1 MSRRPQRETKLV
13 RVYEDLVVRL
23 NEAANREG
31 ISFMDYI
38 NGTLEQALR
47 AHRIGHSLRDIVDFY
62 ELMLM
67 QREAGLIMV
76 PYEVLNKISERFY
89 PREKEVLENIW
100 HESGVWYGKY
110 LLVKVKD
117 GDPAEAFMETLKSMG
132 WDIKDVVFE
141 RHGRSAVFKCF
152 SLTLSL
158 ENTALLSK
166 FIEGVMEAIG
176 YEVLNRSHLRGVIEI
191 DLKKLEKNNKT
202 VGNK

>member
-13 RVYEDLVVRL
+13 RVYGDLVAKL

-31 ISFMDYI
+31 ISFMEYI
-38 NGTLEQALR
+38 NGALEQALR
-47 AHRIGHSLRDIVDFY
+47 AHKMGRSLRDIVDFY
-62 ELMLM
+62 ELMWM

-76 PYEVLNKISERFY
+76 PYEVLNKIAERFY
-89 PREKEVLENIW
+89 PSEKETLESIW
-100 HESGVWYGKY
+100 YESGVWYGKY

-117 GDPAEAFMETLKSMG
+117 GDPAEVFVETLKSAG

-141 RHGRSAVFKCF
+141 RHGRNAVFKCF

-176 YEVLNRSHLRGVIEI
+176 YEILNKSHLRGVIEI
-191 DLKKLEKNNKT
+191 DLKRLEKNNAGK
-202 VGNK
+202 

>member
-13 RVYEDLVVRL
+13 RVYGDLVVKL

-31 ISFMDYI
+31 ISFMEYI
-38 NGTLEQALR
+38 NSVLEQALR
-47 AHRIGHSLRDIVDFY
+47 AHKMGRSLRDIVDFY
-62 ELMLM
+62 ELMWM

-76 PYEVLNKISERFY
+76 PYEVLNKIAERFY
-89 PREKEVLENIW
+89 PSEKETLENIW
-100 HESGVWYGKY
+100 YESGVWYGKY

-117 GDPAEAFMETLKSMG
+117 GDPAEVFVETLKSAG

-141 RHGRSAVFKCF
+141 RHGRNAVFKCF

-176 YEVLNRSHLRGVIEI
+176 YEILNKSHLRGVIEI
-191 DLKKLEKNNKT
+191 DLKRLEKNNK
-202 VGNK
+202 

>member
-13 RVYEDLVVRL
+13 RVYGDLVAKL

-31 ISFMDYI
+31 ISFMEYI
-38 NGTLEQALR
+38 NGALEQALR
-47 AHRIGHSLRDIVDFY
+47 AHRMGRSLRDIVDFY
-62 ELMLM
+62 ELMWM

-76 PYEVLNKISERFY
+76 PYEVLNKIAERFY
-89 PREKEVLENIW
+89 PSEKETLESIW
-100 HESGVWYGKY
+100 YESGVWYGKY

-117 GDPAEAFMETLKSMG
+117 GDPAEVFVETLKSAG

-141 RHGRSAVFKCF
+141 RHGRNAVFKCF

-176 YEVLNRSHLRGVIEI
+176 YEILNKSHLRGVIEI
-191 DLKKLEKNNKT
+191 DLKRLEKNNAGK
-202 VGNK
+202 